1 VIAADSLYKG
11 FRFPEEIIS
20 HAVWLYY
27 RFLLSLRDVQD
38 LLLERGIV
46 VSHETIR
53 AWCERFG
60 PDYAR
65 RLRSRRPRPG
75 DRWHLDEVFVKI
87 NGKQHY
93 LWRAVDQHG
102 NVLDVL
108 VQSRRNA
115 KAAERFLRKLLKGLE
130 RVPRVIVTDKLASY
144 EVAHRRTMPSVEHRR
159 SKYLN
164 NRAENSHQ
172 PTRRRERAMQR
183 FKSHA
188 HAQRFLAVFSA
199 VSPHFW
205 PRRHLLSAHE
215 YRQVMA
221 DRFTAWRQ
229 VTGTAHTS

>member
-1 VIAADSLYKG
+1 MIAADSLYKG

-27 RFLLSLRDVQD
+27 RFLLSLLDVQE

-60 PDYAR
+60 PNYAR

-75 DRWHLDEVFVKI
+75 DRWQPDEVFVKI

-102 NVLDVL
+102 NMLDVL
-108 VQSRRNA
+108 VQARRNA
-115 KAAERFLRKLLKGLE
+115 RAAERFFRKLLKGLE

-144 EVAHRRTMPSVEHRR
+144 EVAHRQTMPSVGAPPLEVPQ
-159 SKYLN
+159 
-164 NRAENSHQ
+164 Q
-172 PTRRRERAMQR
+172 PRRE
-183 FKSHA
+183 
-188 HAQRFLAVFSA
+188 LASTDQA
-199 VSPHFW
+199 
-205 PRRHLLSAHE
+205 A
-215 YRQVMA
+215 
-221 DRFTAWRQ
+221 
-229 VTGTAHTS
+229 

>member
-1 VIAADSLYKG
+1 M
-11 FRFPEEIIS
+11 
-20 HAVWLYY
+20 
-27 RFLLSLRDVQD
+27 
-38 LLLERGIV
+38 
-46 VSHETIR
+46 
-53 AWCERFG
+53 
-60 PDYAR
+60 
-65 RLRSRRPRPG
+65 
-75 DRWHLDEVFVKI
+75 FVKI

-115 KAAERFLRKLLKGLE
+115 KAAERFFRKLLKGLE

-164 NRAENSHQ
+164 RAENSHQ

-199 VSPHFW
+199 VSPHFR
-205 PRRHLLSAHE
+205 PRRHLSVRVRLPTGDGRPLQRLAAGHRNRSHILNTPP
-215 YRQVMA
+215 RQHISNEI
-221 DRFTAWRQ
+221 R
-229 VTGTAHTS
+229 SN

>member
-1 VIAADSLYKG
+1 MIAADSLYKG
-11 FRFPEEIIS
+11 FRFAEEIIS

-27 RFLLSLRDVQD
+27 RFLLNLRDVQE

-65 RLRSRRPRPG
+65 RFRSRRPRPG

-102 NVLDVL
+102 NMLDVL
-108 VQSRRNA
+108 VQARRNA
-115 KAAERFLRKLLKGLE
+115 RTAERFFRKLLKGLE

-144 EVAHRRTMPSVEHRR
+144 EVAHRQTMPSVEHRR
-159 SKYLN
+159 STYLN

-172 PTRRRERAMQR
+172 PTRVRERVMKR
-183 FKSHA
+183 FA
-188 HAQRFLAVFSA
+188 PPGQAQRFLFAFGNIRG
-199 VSPHFW
+199 HFR
-205 PRRHLLSAHE
+205 PRRHLISASQWRTEMRDRIAVWHE
-215 YRQVMA
+215 I
-221 DRFTAWRQ
+221 TA
-229 VTGTAHTS
+229 AAAA